1 MQVNRKT
8 VSNVAVTVTATVAIL
23 LPIMAEAQSFGFNAY
38 STGYGY
44 RATEPA
50 GMGLVRLLLIAGLG
64 ALGFG
69 VGWFLSPHAKA
80 FRRAIFLGLGAIA
93 LLFIVKFAA
102 LAEGITVYPCSS

>member
-8 VSNVAVTVTATVAIL
+8 VSNVAVTMAATVAIL
-23 LPIMAEAQSFGFNAY
+23 LPIMAEAQSFGFDPY
-38 STGYGY
+38 STQYGY
-44 RATEPA
+44 QPAEPA

-80 FRRAIFLGLGAIA
+80 FRRAIFL
-93 LLFIVKFAA
+93 
-102 LAEGITVYPCSS
+102 